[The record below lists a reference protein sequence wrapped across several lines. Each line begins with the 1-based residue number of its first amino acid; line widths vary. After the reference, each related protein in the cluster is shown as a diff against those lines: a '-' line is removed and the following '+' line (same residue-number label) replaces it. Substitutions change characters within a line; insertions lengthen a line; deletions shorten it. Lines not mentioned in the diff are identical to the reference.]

1 MLISILNSISHK
13 RALIFTLCFIALVGI
28 LLSFQGFDVC
38 DEGLALTVYQQ
49 VFNCPSCIEFN
60 FYRWFA
66 AVVGGLWYLIFPD
79 GGIWSFRVLTVIGFL
94 VSGYFVF
101 KIFKEYLKP
110 YQIAIGVILSAFISD
125 FGYLVFYHNHL
136 TIVLYV
142 LIVFFL
148 HKGIVNKR
156 FVNLFFVG
164 FLTVFCVLSR
174 LPNITLLALTIAFFY
189 PYFSEDDRI
198 KKRRLV
204 FSFFMYY
211 TLGIVIG
218 ILCFLIIAFFLNHQ
232 NSLLNSLYSTI
243 GHGTASDGNHNVWTL
258 LSVYFKSYWI
268 VLISGVK
275 YLLLAI
281 LFIWIKGLIKNKY
294 LSLVINFIFLFV
306 FLRFFKGRDIF
317 ELYFFILLANT
328 LLLIN
333 KNTSLS
339 LKLLSVMALILALVL
354 PFGSDGALSNMGY
367 VSIWLAMPLTIAS
380 LSDVNLSVFK
390 RFSFRGFKI
399 EVDKIT
405 LSVLFFI
412 TLIAYSSNKIYKIS
426 NEAYFD
432 YGSRFEKTYSIN
444 APLANNIY
452 TTERRSI
459 IINDLLENMS
469 DYVKPDDYLLAYDKI
484 PMIHFLSQ
492 TRPYMNT
499 PWVWVYS
506 GEMFEEKLKKAE
518 KEIDVLPIVVQQKF
532 ETIVAFSEPLDDYMS
547 ENGIDNN
554 LHSNARSKAMN
565 DFLSRNDYQIVWSND
580 YFVIYKPNEKG

>member
-13 RALIFTLCFIALVGI
+13 RALIFTLCFIALVGV

-66 AVVGGLWYLIFPD
+66 AVTGGLWYLFFPN
-79 GGIWSFRVLTVIGFL
+79 GGIWSFRILTVIIFL

-101 KIFKEYLKP
+101 KTFKGYLKP

-125 FGYLVFYHNHL
+125 FGYLLFYHNHL

-156 FVNLFFVG
+156 LVNLFFAG
-164 FLTVFCVLSR
+164 FLTVFCILSR
-174 LPNITLLALTIAFFY
+174 LPNITLLALMVAFFY
-189 PYFSEDDRI
+189 PYFSEKDTKE
-198 KKRRLV
+198 KKKLV
-204 FSFFMYY
+204 FNFFKVYV
-211 TLGIVIG
+211 LGLVIG
-218 ILCFLIIAFFLNHQ
+218 ILCFLIIAFLLNHQ
-232 NSLLNSLYSTI
+232 DSLLNSLYSTI
-243 GHGTASDGNHNVWTL
+243 GHGTASDGNHNVWSL
-258 LSVYFKSYWI
+258 LRVYFKSYGI

-275 YLLLAI
+275 YI
-281 LFIWIKGLIKNKY
+281 LIVIVFIVIKGFIKSKY
-294 LSLVINFIFLFV
+294 LNYVINFTFLFV
-306 FLRFFKGRDIF
+306 FLRFFKGQDIF
-317 ELYFFILLANT
+317 ELYFFILLGNT
-328 LLLIN
+328 LLLVN
-333 KNTSLS
+333 KNISLS
-339 LKLLSVMALILALVL
+339 LKLLSVLALIVALVL
-354 PFGSDGALSNMGY
+354 PFGSDGALHNMGY

-380 LSDVNLSVFK
+380 LSDVDLSVLKRLSFK
-390 RFSFRGFKI
+390 GLKI

-405 LSVLFFI
+405 ISVLFFI
-412 TLIAYSSNKIYKIS
+412 TLIAYASSKVYKIS

-444 APLANNIY
+444 SPLTNNIY

-492 TRPYMNT
+492 TKPYMNT

-532 ETIVAFSEPLDDYMS
+532 ETIVTFSEPLDDYMS

-565 DFLSRNDYQIVWSND
+565 DFLNRNDYQIVWSND
-580 YFVIYKPNEKG
+580 YFVIYETNKK

>member
-1 MLISILNSISHK
+1 
-13 RALIFTLCFIALVGI
+13 
-28 LLSFQGFDVC
+28 
-38 DEGLALTVYQQ
+38 
-49 VFNCPSCIEFN
+49 
-60 FYRWFA
+60 
-66 AVVGGLWYLIFPD
+66 
-79 GGIWSFRVLTVIGFL
+79 
-94 VSGYFVF
+94 
-101 KIFKEYLKP
+101 
-110 YQIAIGVILSAFISD
+110 
-125 FGYLVFYHNHL
+125 
-136 TIVLYV
+136 
-142 LIVFFL
+142 
-148 HKGIVNKR
+148 
-156 FVNLFFVG
+156 
-164 FLTVFCVLSR
+164 
-174 LPNITLLALTIAFFY
+174 
-189 PYFSEDDRI
+189 
-198 KKRRLV
+198 
-204 FSFFMYY
+204 
-211 TLGIVIG
+211 
-218 ILCFLIIAFFLNHQ
+218 
-232 NSLLNSLYSTI
+232 
-243 GHGTASDGNHNVWTL
+243 
-258 LSVYFKSYWI
+258 
-268 VLISGVK
+268 
-275 YLLLAI
+275 
-281 LFIWIKGLIKNKY
+281 
-294 LSLVINFIFLFV
+294 
-306 FLRFFKGRDIF
+306 
-317 ELYFFILLANT
+317 
-328 LLLIN
+328 
-333 KNTSLS
+333 
-339 LKLLSVMALILALVL
+339 MALILALVL

-565 DFLSRNDYQIVWSND
+565 DFLSRNDYQIVWCND

>member
-1 MLISILNSISHK
+1 
-13 RALIFTLCFIALVGI
+13 
-28 LLSFQGFDVC
+28 
-38 DEGLALTVYQQ
+38 
-49 VFNCPSCIEFN
+49 
-60 FYRWFA
+60 
-66 AVVGGLWYLIFPD
+66 
-79 GGIWSFRVLTVIGFL
+79 
-94 VSGYFVF
+94 
-101 KIFKEYLKP
+101 
-110 YQIAIGVILSAFISD
+110 
-125 FGYLVFYHNHL
+125 
-136 TIVLYV
+136 VLYV

-174 LPNITLLALTIAFFY
+174 LPNITLLALTITFFY

-198 KKRRLV
+198 KKKRLV
-204 FSFFMYY
+204 FSFFKYY

-339 LKLLSVMALILALVL
+339 LKLLSVMALIVALVL

-367 VSIWLAMPLTIAS
+367 VSIWLAMPLTIAY
-380 LSDVNLSVFK
+380 LSNVNLSVFK

-399 EVDKIT
+399 EVDKII

-412 TLIAYSSNKIYKIS
+412 TLIAYASNKIYKIS

-432 YGSRFEKTYSIN
+432 SGSRFEKKYSIN

-565 DFLSRNDYQIVWSND
+565 DFLSRNDYQIVWCND